1 MRSGVSLYTFTK
13 VSLGAAYMLVVF
25 GSSVTR
31 ANDIIVCKETDAS
44 APVSGMFGFV
54 LDSTT
59 NFSLGVG
66 GCQEFHNIG
75 AGPHTITEV
84 GQSGVVVTEISV
96 SPEDRRVS
104 FDLNL
109 RTVTA
114 TAVDDPTPT
123 KITFTNKTQTGTQ
136 GCTPGFWKQ
145 DFHFGF
151 WTGHSPTDTVGS
163 VFTGALPELSGE
175 TLLDALQG
183 GGGPGLLGKEKIL
196 LRAAV
201 AALLNASSS
210 SVSYPFTSAQI
221 ITAVNAALATGN
233 QTTINNLATLLD
245 NANNGSGG
253 CPIGGQ
259 NAGSA

>member
-1 MRSGVSLYTFTK
+1 MQLRRVLWKTRHSLLYLPVLIALSEGLT
-13 VSLGAAYMLVVF
+13 L
-25 GSSVTR
+25 
-31 ANDIIVCKETDAS
+31 ANDIIVCKVSDTS
-44 APVSGMFGFV
+44 GPVSGMFDFTI
-54 LDSTT
+54 DTT
-59 NFSLGVG
+59 TFSLAVG
-66 GCQEFHNIG
+66 GCTEFRDIG
-75 AGPHTITEV
+75 AGPHTITEL
-84 GQSGVVVTEISV
+84 GKAGVVVSAISV
-96 SPEDRRVS
+96 SPPERLVS
-104 FDLNL
+104 FDLTT

-114 TAVDDPTPT
+114 NAVDVSLATT
-123 KITFTNKTQTGTQ
+123 VTFTNKKQTGTQ

-151 WTGHSPTDTVGS
+151 WTGHLPTDTVGS
-163 VFTGALPELSGE
+163 VFSGALPELSAE

-259 NAGSA
+259 NPG